1 MKFEEVFPA
10 FKEGKKIRRKVWFEK
25 QFIYREGLSVYREDG
40 GYYHVMSCDQLL
52 RDDWE
57 IIEEPEP
64 DWDYIIKNKCL
75 CWFWDS
81 NFNWAMCGT
90 LGQIEKGFEYEFTM
104 FDEAENGIA
113 FKHCR
118 PVRRDEVTFYEGKED
133 EDS

>member
-1 MKFEEVFPA
+1 MKFEEVLPA
-10 FKEGKKIRRKVWFEK
+10 FQAGKKIRRKDWEPHRYICLK
-25 QFIYREGLSVYREDG
+25 DEDSLLIYHILKN
-40 GYYHVMSCDQLL
+40 
-52 RDDWE
+52 DWE

-64 DWDYIIKNKCL
+64 DWQYIIKNKCL

-90 LGQIEKGFEYEFTM
+90 LGQIEKGVEYEFTM
-104 FDEAENGIA
+104 FDEAGNRSA

-118 PVRRDEVTFYEGKED
+118 PVRKEEVKFYEDKED